1 MSESMGNSMKKMS
14 ALDRILLLLTG
25 LLAAYQIAIGVEGV
39 PAVSLWAY
47 TVGFG
52 ILLLAGIMLIIL
64 GFEGLDSLLVAIV
77 TTMLPL
83 ALSLG
88 LVWDY
93 LPAWRVPYL
102 AFVVIGFAAVAL
114 TRVIRAGRAATI
126 TLAVVHGV
134 AGLIIFGLP
143 IYLSLTG
150 ATPAGFALV
159 GIGGALIGVGGVM
172 LSFLKMGKPVLS
184 QSTILTVLPGLL
196 FLMTAAFVAGFT
208 YS

>member
-1 MSESMGNSMKKMS
+1 MSKLTGNPMKKMS
-14 ALDRILLLLTG
+14 AIDRILLLPTG

-64 GFEGLDSLLVAIV
+64 GFEGLDSSLVAIV

-159 GIGGALIGVGGVM
+159 GIGGALIGVGGLM

>member
-159 GIGGALIGVGGVM
+159 GIGGALIGVGGLM

>member
-1 MSESMGNSMKKMS
+1 MINLIERPMKKMS
-14 ALDRILLLLTG
+14 AIDRLLLLLTG
-25 LLAAYQIAIGVEGV
+25 LLAAYQIAIGVEGA
-39 PAVSLWAY
+39 PPVSLWAY
-47 TVGFG
+47 SVGFG

-64 GFEGLDSLLVAIV
+64 GFEGLDSSLVAIV

-88 LVWDY
+88 LVWDH
-93 LPAWRVPYL
+93 LPAWRIPYL
-102 AFVVIGFAAVAL
+102 AFVVVGFAAVAL

-150 ATPAGFALV
+150 TTPPGFALV
-159 GIGGALIGVGGVM
+159 GVGGALIGVGGLM
-172 LSFLKMGKPVLS
+172 LSFLRMGKPILS
-184 QSTILTVLPGLL
+184 QSTILTILPALL
-196 FLMTAAFVAGFT
+196 FLMTAAFVAGFA

>member
-143 IYLSLTG
+143 IYVSLTG

-159 GIGGALIGVGGVM
+159 GIGGALIGVGGLM

>member
-1 MSESMGNSMKKMS
+1 MINLIERPMKKMS
-14 ALDRILLLLTG
+14 AIDRLLLLLTG
-25 LLAAYQIAIGVEGV
+25 LLAAYQIAIGVEGA
-39 PAVSLWAY
+39 PPVSLWAY
-47 TVGFG
+47 SVGFG

-64 GFEGLDSLLVAIV
+64 GFEGLDSSLVAIV

-88 LVWDY
+88 LVWDH
-93 LPAWRVPYL
+93 LPAWRIPYL
-102 AFVVIGFAAVAL
+102 AFVVVGFAAVAL

-150 ATPAGFALV
+150 ATPPGFALV
-159 GIGGALIGVGGVM
+159 GIGGALIGAGGLM
-172 LSFLKMGKPVLS
+172 LSFLRMGKPILS
-184 QSTILTVLPGLL
+184 QSTILTILPALL
-196 FLMTAAFVAGFT
+196 FLMTAAFVAGFA

>member
-1 MSESMGNSMKKMS
+1 MINLIERPMKKMS
-14 ALDRILLLLTG
+14 AIDRLLLLLTG
-25 LLAAYQIAIGVEGV
+25 LLAAYQIAIGVEGA
-39 PAVSLWAY
+39 PPVSLWAY
-47 TVGFG
+47 SVGFG

-64 GFEGLDSLLVAIV
+64 GFEGLDSSLVAIV

-88 LVWDY
+88 LVWDH
-93 LPAWRVPYL
+93 LPAWRIPYL
-102 AFVVIGFAAVAL
+102 AFVVVGFAAVAL

-150 ATPAGFALV
+150 TTPPGFALV
-159 GIGGALIGVGGVM
+159 GIGGALIGVGGLM
-172 LSFLKMGKPVLS
+172 LSFLRMGKPILS
-184 QSTILTVLPGLL
+184 QSTILTILPALL
-196 FLMTAAFVAGFT
+196 FLMMAAFVAGFA

>member
-1 MSESMGNSMKKMS
+1 MINLIERPMKKMS
-14 ALDRILLLLTG
+14 AIDRLLLLLTG
-25 LLAAYQIAIGVEGV
+25 LLAAYQIAIGVEGA
-39 PAVSLWAY
+39 PPVSLWAY
-47 TVGFG
+47 SVGFG

-64 GFEGLDSLLVAIV
+64 GFEGLDSSLVAIV

-93 LPAWRVPYL
+93 LPAWRIPYL
-102 AFVVIGFAAVAL
+102 AFVVVGFAAVAL

-150 ATPAGFALV
+150 TTPPGFALV
-159 GIGGALIGVGGVM
+159 GIGGALIGVGGLM
-172 LSFLKMGKPVLS
+172 LSFLRMGKPILS
-184 QSTILTVLPGLL
+184 QSTILTILPALL
-196 FLMTAAFVAGFT
+196 FLMTAAFVAGFA

>member
-1 MSESMGNSMKKMS
+1 MGNPVKKMS
-14 ALDRILLLLTG
+14 AIDRVFLLLTG

-64 GFEGLDSLLVAIV
+64 GFEGLDSPFVAIV
-77 TTMLPL
+77 STAAPL

-93 LPAWRVPYL
+93 LPAWRVAYL
-102 AFVVIGFAAVAL
+102 VFVIVGFIAVTI
-114 TRVIRAGRAATI
+114 TRVARMGRVATI

-143 IYLSLTG
+143 ICLSLTG
-150 ATPAGFALV
+150 TTPGGFILV
-159 GIGGALIGVGGVM
+159 GIGGALIGVGGLM

-184 QSTILTVLPGLL
+184 QSAILTILPGLL

-208 YS
+208 FS

>member
-1 MSESMGNSMKKMS
+1 MINLIERPMKKMS
-14 ALDRILLLLTG
+14 AIDRLLLLLTG
-25 LLAAYQIAIGVEGV
+25 LLAAYQIAIGVEGA
-39 PAVSLWAY
+39 PPVSLWAY
-47 TVGFG
+47 SVGFG

-64 GFEGLDSLLVAIV
+64 GFEGLDSSLVAIV

-93 LPAWRVPYL
+93 LPAWRIPYL
-102 AFVVIGFAAVAL
+102 AFVVVGFAAVAL

-150 ATPAGFALV
+150 TTPPGFALV
-159 GIGGALIGVGGVM
+159 GVGGALIGVGGLM
-172 LSFLKMGKPVLS
+172 LSFLRMGKPILS
-184 QSTILTVLPGLL
+184 QSTILTILPALL
-196 FLMTAAFVAGFT
+196 FLMMAAFVAGFA

>member
-1 MSESMGNSMKKMS
+1 MKKMS
-14 ALDRILLLLTG
+14 GVDRILLLLTG

-64 GFEGLDSLLVAIV
+64 GFEGLDSPLVAIV

-102 AFVVIGFAAVAL
+102 VFVVVGFAAVAL

-143 IYLSLTG
+143 ICLSLTG
-150 ATPAGFALV
+150 TTPGGFILV
-159 GIGGALIGVGGVM
+159 GIGGALIGVGGLM
-172 LSFLKMGKPVLS
+172 LSFLKMGKPILS
-184 QSTILTVLPGLL
+184 RDAILTVLPGLL

-208 YS
+208 FS

>member
-1 MSESMGNSMKKMS
+1 MGNPVKKMS
-14 ALDRILLLLTG
+14 AIDRVLLLLTG

-52 ILLLAGIMLIIL
+52 ILLLAGVLLIIL
-64 GFEGLDSLLVAIV
+64 GFEGLDSPLVAIV

-83 ALSLG
+83 SLSLG

-102 AFVVIGFAAVAL
+102 TFVVVGFAAVAL

-150 ATPAGFALV
+150 ATPGGFILV
-159 GIGGALIGVGGVM
+159 GIGGALIGVGGLM

-184 QSTILTVLPGLL
+184 QNTILTILPGLL

-208 YS
+208 FS

>member
-47 TVGFG
+47 TIGFG
-52 ILLLAGIMLIIL
+52 ILLLAGSMLIIL
-64 GFEGLDSLLVAIV
+64 GFEGLDSSLVAIV

-93 LPAWRVPYL
+93 LPAWRIPYL
-102 AFVVIGFAAVAL
+102 AFVVVGFATVVL

-150 ATPAGFALV
+150 ATPPGFALV
-159 GIGGALIGVGGVM
+159 GIGGALIGAGGLM
-172 LSFLKMGKPVLS
+172 LSFLRMGKPVLS
-184 QSTILTVLPGLL
+184 QSTILTILPALL

>member
-1 MSESMGNSMKKMS
+1 MINLIERPMKKMS
-14 ALDRILLLLTG
+14 AIDRLLLLLTG
-25 LLAAYQIAIGVEGV
+25 LLAAYQIAIGVEGA
-39 PAVSLWAY
+39 PPVSLWAY
-47 TVGFG
+47 SVGFG

-64 GFEGLDSLLVAIV
+64 GFEGLDSSLVAIV

-88 LVWDY
+88 LVWDH
-93 LPAWRVPYL
+93 LPAWRIPYL
-102 AFVVIGFAAVAL
+102 AFVVVGFAAVAL

-150 ATPAGFALV
+150 TTPPGFALV
-159 GIGGALIGVGGVM
+159 GIGGALIGVGGLM
-172 LSFLKMGKPVLS
+172 LSFLRMGKPILS
-184 QSTILTVLPGLL
+184 QSTILTILPALL
-196 FLMTAAFVAGFT
+196 FLMTAAFVAGFA